1 MMEASEPGV
10 GTRGLERGSSRR
22 SCCGVPA
29 SASRRGGV
37 GGGVGASASFAA
49 SRLAA
54 PMPLTLFGD
63 GTADQRSPAA
73 PEGEGGGGGMKAS
86 GGGGPEGGGRDP
98 SGGDGAAE
106 LSERGG

>member
-1 MMEASEPGV
+1 
-10 GTRGLERGSSRR
+10 
-22 SCCGVPA
+22 
-29 SASRRGGV
+29 
-37 GGGVGASASFAA
+37 
-49 SRLAA
+49 
-54 PMPLTLFGD
+54 MPLTLFGD
-63 GTADQRSPAA
+63 GMADQRSPAA